1 MDQAVAPTFQA
12 RWKPETTHLA
22 YWVGPWRLANPGLD
36 LLVTREW
43 TPEPLHSIGLLEA
56 LVTQGPLGPDG
67 CLLFAHRA
75 NGPLP
80 RLSRVGGLLCY
91 VPQQYERRVADLT
104 LGAEAYWAQFSSKT
118 RFNLKRNIKLFAKA
132 TQDPVD
138 WRRYTTPQEVAEFHH
153 LALPLSERTYQH
165 KLFRGGLPDS
175 AAFKQQMLAAAER
188 DDVRAYLLFKDA
200 QPVAYLY
207 FEAEDGMLAYSY
219 VGHEAELSSLS
230 PGSVLMALAIEQIQ
244 NEGRYRW
251 MDFGS
256 GDGQHKA
263 VFSTGV
269 MPVAH
274 VYLLKPT
281 WRNRCIVFTHDLLS
295 RTMDSLRAWLKKNDL
310 HSRLKR
316 WVRQRASGA

>member
-1 MDQAVAPTFQA
+1 MDHTAAPPFQA
-12 RWKPETTHLA
+12 RWKPETTHLS
-22 YWVGPWRLANPGLD
+22 YWVGPWRLANPGLA

-43 TPEPLHSIGLLEA
+43 TPEPLRSVSSLEA
-56 LVTQGPLGPDG
+56 LAAQGPSGPDG

-75 NGPLP
+75 DGPLP
-80 RLSRVGGLLCY
+80 RRSHVGGLLCY
-91 VPQQYERRVADLT
+91 VPQQYERRVADLS
-104 LGAEAYWAQFSSKT
+104 LGPDAYWAQFSSKT

-132 TQDPVD
+132 SQDPVD
-138 WRRYTTPQEVAEFHH
+138 WRRYATPEEVLDFHR

-165 KLFRGGLPDS
+165 KLFRGGLPDTDT
-175 AAFKQQMLAAAER
+175 FKRQMLAAAAR
-188 DDVRAYLLFKDA
+188 DDVRAYLLFKDGQA
-200 QPVAYLY
+200 VAYLY

-244 NEGRYRW
+244 GEGRYRW

-281 WRNRCIVFTHDLLS
+281 WRNRWIVSTHDLLS
-295 RTMDSLRAWLKKNDL
+295 RSMDRLRAWLKQNDW